1 MRTEDD
7 DVRGLFARANPEG
20 GPGLTMNAAD
30 VVAKGRRV
38 HRRRRQLAAVGS
50 TVAVLA
56 LAAALT
62 TTLARPQTTPAGP
75 GGSTQVPITHTGPK
89 PKPLPTA
96 DNTPA
101 NTPGNAAPPP
111 LTTITRTT
119 TPTTTPTAPTTT
131 TSAGLPTP

>member
-1 MRTEDD
+1 MPTEDD
-7 DVRGLFARANPEG
+7 DVRDLFARANPDS
-20 GPGLTMNAAD
+20 GPRLMVSAAD

-50 TVAVLA
+50 TVAVIA

-96 DNTPA
+96 DHTPVNTPDY
-101 NTPGNAAPPP
+101 TPGKAVPPP
-111 LTTITRTT
+111 TATTLTTIPTMTT
-119 TPTTTPTAPTTT
+119 TASP
-131 TSAGLPTP
+131 GRPTP